1 MSQKLEVKVTT
12 VKDKSGKYIG
22 KARVYD
28 NETGKIVHEE
38 STSPQDS
45 AELASGQVLYE
56 TDQYFEKLG
65 ISASLDFGG
74 AKVSYSEG
82 DFTQSLNSNK
92 SQPSPPPEENANL
105 LETESE
111 LSTEPTEITPK
122 RFIKGTHGKTHVKWP
137 PYEDGLNGSTGR
149 ALSEP
154 VPNFFDRTG
163 DLVIKQQGAS
173 NNTWIVLGRDR
184 TGEKSHEGVPESDAP
199 GKRSDVSGY
208 SEYMGAGA
216 IDIVVGRGAP
226 FYVSGAMG
234 KSLSP
239 IFRTKEINGLK
250 AYTLTGKNPE
260 SEGGGTF
267 TTSHPGVAMD
277 AARIYISQMT
287 DVDENF
293 GIITD
298 SELKNSTVSPEGN
311 IRTPASA
318 IAANADKIRMYARND
333 VKIVTSANV
342 FPESF
347 NSQGL
352 PIDNI
357 GGIHLIAGNG
367 KPGKQQPIP
376 RGKNLQVALSKIE
389 DQLDDIL
396 NIFFSF
402 AQTQMLYN
410 KVLMSHGHNS
420 NSPGMI
426 STPSLT
432 AAPAGAKT
440 MLDHFD
446 RVVMEIGKLGNNI
459 RSYKSTYL
467 LAGKPSYINSEF
479 NTTN

>member
-28 NETGKIVHEE
+28 NETGKIIHEE
-38 STSPQDS
+38 STSPQES
-45 AELASGQVLYE
+45 SEMASGKVLQE

-82 DFTQSLNSNK
+82 DFTQNLKNNK
-92 SQPSPPPEENANL
+92 PDSPADTQPEPL
-105 LETESE
+105 QTESE
-111 LSTEPTEITPK
+111 LEFQTTKIEPK
-122 RFIKGTHGKTHVKWP
+122 RFIKGVNGKTHVPWP
-137 PYEDGLNGSTGR
+137 PYSDGLDGTNGR

-154 VPNFFDRTG
+154 VPNLFQRKG
-163 DLVIKQQGAS
+163 DLVIKQKGVS
-173 NNTWIVLGRDR
+173 NNTWIVMGRDR
-184 TGEKSHEGVPESDAP
+184 TGGKSHEGIPESDQP
-199 GKRSDVSGY
+199 GRRSDVSGY

-226 FYVSGAMG
+226 FYISGAMG

-239 IFRTKEINGLK
+239 IFRTLDIPKLK
-250 AYTLTGKNPE
+250 GYNLTGKNTE

-267 TTSHPGVAMD
+267 TTTHPGIAMD

-293 GIITD
+293 GIVTD
-298 SELKNSTVSPEGN
+298 SDLKNSTVSPPGN

-318 IAANADKIRMYARND
+318 VAANADKIRLYARND

-376 RGKNLQVALSKIE
+376 RGKNLQVALAKIE

-420 NSPGMI
+420 NAPGMI

-459 RSYKSTYL
+459 RSYKNTYL
-467 LAGKPSYINSEF
+467 LAGKPNYINSEF